1 MAGKDCRLSIPSRL
15 RTSVDCRITVARRA
29 LAAIATVILS
39 VAGCASSLEQRFQ
52 NHVNYLASDKLEGR
66 GVGSHG
72 IELASDYIAREFTA
86 IGLEPAGDDGTYFQ
100 TFPMTLRRTLID
112 ESRLAF
118 TGDKVERC
126 QGEDFIPFNF
136 SSDESFSGGVVFCG
150 YGIINPDKAFDDFKD
165 VDLTGKVALILDGE
179 PASWADENGNPTS
192 HSMQRSKV
200 YNAKDRGAVAVL
212 MVSPKPAAGEADRL
226 TEFVAEGAD
235 AYGIPAFHITRAF
248 VDDRL
253 TAARVGTLDELQ
265 QKLDAGGFASAELAH
280 AQVSGQAS
288 FKKISAPTR
297 NVLGIRR
304 GVGPHA
310 DEFVVIGA
318 HYDHLGIRKPMM
330 RKFKAGKLVAED
342 VPAQIHNGA
351 DDNASGTS
359 GLIEVARMFAS
370 APPPDRSIVFIAF
383 TGEESGVH
391 GSKYYIEHPVVP
403 VDHTVAMLNM
413 DMIGR
418 LKPGDDH
425 VTVFGARCGKEFMD
439 ILEPAGRAAGL
450 TIAPAV
456 DEGGKSDHAVFVR
469 KQIPSMHFFSGNH
482 PDYHQPTDDAD
493 KINAAG
499 GAKIATLVYDVAK
512 DLAMRDGRPEFQVV
526 KSEKKEPPAGTPSY
540 RVVMGLTPGFTDDG
554 KPGMGVDA
562 VSPEGPAEIAGMK
575 AGDRIVRVGGK
586 SVANVYDYM
595 AATRNNK
602 AGDTVEVVV
611 LRDGQEQ
618 TLKVTLSP
626 AR

>member
-1 MAGKDCRLSIPSRL
+1 MSI
-15 RTSVDCRITVARRA
+15 VDCRIKVSRRA
-29 LAAIATVILS
+29 FAALATAFLLA
-39 VAGCASSLEQRFQ
+39 AGCASSLEQRFQ
-52 NHVNYLASDKLEGR
+52 NHINYLASDKLEGR
-66 GVGSHG
+66 GVGSRG
-72 IELASDYIAREFTA
+72 IELAADYIAGQFA
-86 IGLEPAGDDGTYFQ
+86 AVGLEPAGNDGTYFQ
-100 TFPMTLRRTLID
+100 TFPLTLHRTLTD

-118 TGDKVERC
+118 SGDNVQRR
-126 QGEDFIPFNF
+126 QDTDFIPFNF
-136 SSDESFSGGVVFCG
+136 SSEDSFSGGVVFCG
-150 YGIINPDKAFDDFKD
+150 YGISNPDKTYDDYKD
-165 VDLTGKVALILDGE
+165 IDLTGKVALMLDGE
-179 PASWADENGNPTS
+179 PSSWADESGNPTR
-192 HSMQRSKV
+192 HAMQRNKV
-200 YNAKDRGAVAVL
+200 YNAKDRGAVAIL
-212 MVSPKPAAGEADRL
+212 MVSPKPADGEADRL
-226 TEFVAEGAD
+226 TKFVAEGAD

-248 VDDRL
+248 ADDRL

-280 AQVSGQAS
+280 AQANGQAG
-288 FKKISAPTR
+288 FKKTSAPTR

-318 HYDHLGIRKPMM
+318 HYDHVGICKPMM
-330 RKFKAGKLVAED
+330 RKFKAGKLVAEE
-342 VPAQIHNGA
+342 VAPQIHNGA

-359 GLIEVARMFAS
+359 GLIEVARKFAS
-370 APPPDRSIVFIAF
+370 APPPGRGILFIAF
-383 TGEESGVH
+383 TGEESGIH

-425 VTVFGARCGKEFMD
+425 VTVFGAKCGKEFMD

-456 DEGGKSDHAVFVR
+456 DEGGRSDHAVFVR

-482 PDYHQPTDDAD
+482 TDYHQPTGDAD

-499 GAKIATLVYDVAK
+499 GAKIATLVYGVARE
-512 DLAMRDGRPEFQVV
+512 LAAREGRPEFQVV
-526 KSEKKEPPAGTPSY
+526 KSEKKEPPEGTPSY

-562 VSPEGPAEIAGMK
+562 VSPEGPAELAGMK
-575 AGDRIVRVGGK
+575 AGDRIIRIGGK

-602 AGDTVEVVV
+602 AGETVDVLV

-618 TLKVTLSP
+618 MLKVTLAP

>member
-1 MAGKDCRLSIPSRL
+1 MIRLTLFRLAVVAGGWLI
-15 RTSVDCRITVARRA
+15 
-29 LAAIATVILS
+29 
-39 VAGCASSLEQRFQ
+39 AGCATGLEQRFQ
-52 NHVNYLASDKLEGR
+52 AHIDYLASDDLEGR
-66 GVGSHG
+66 GVGSRG
-72 IELASDYIAREFTA
+72 IELAADYISGQFAA
-86 IGLEPAGDDGTYFQ
+86 VGLEPAGENGTYFQ
-100 TFPMTLRRTLID
+100 TFSMTLRRTLTD

-118 TGDKVERC
+118 GGDKVERR
-126 QGEDFIPFNF
+126 QGTDFIPFNF
-136 SSDESFSGGVVFCG
+136 SSEDSFSGGVVFCG
-150 YGIINPDKAFDDFKD
+150 YGISNPDKTYDDYKD
-165 VDLTGKVALILDGE
+165 IDLTGKIALMLDGE
-179 PASWADENGNPTS
+179 PASWADENGNPTR
-192 HSMQRSKV
+192 HAMQRNKV
-200 YNAKDRGAVAVL
+200 YNAKDRGAVAIL
-212 MVSPKPAAGEADRL
+212 MVSPKPADGEADRL
-226 TEFVAEGAD
+226 TKFVAEGAD

-248 VDDRL
+248 ADDRL

-265 QKLDAGGFASAELAH
+265 QKLDVGGFASAELAH
-280 AQVSGQAS
+280 AQANGQAG
-288 FKKISAPTR
+288 FKKTSAPTR

-318 HYDHLGIRKPMM
+318 HYDHVGICKPMM
-330 RKFKAGKLVAED
+330 RKFKAGKLVAEE
-342 VPAQIHNGA
+342 VAPQIHNGA

-359 GLIEVARMFAS
+359 GLIEVARKFAS

-383 TGEESGVH
+383 TGEETGVH
-391 GSKYYIEHPVVP
+391 GSKYYIEHPAVP
-403 VDHTVAMLNM
+403 LERTIAMLNM

-425 VTVFGARCGKEFMD
+425 VTVFGAKCGKEFMD

-456 DEGGKSDHAVFVR
+456 DEGGRSDHAVFVR

-482 PDYHQPTDDAD
+482 ADYHQPTDDAD

-499 GAKIATLVYDVAK
+499 GAKIATLVYGVARE
-512 DLAMRDGRPEFQVV
+512 LAAREGRPEFQVV
-526 KSEKKEPPAGTPSY
+526 KSEKKEPPEGTPSY

-562 VSPEGPAEIAGMK
+562 VSPEGPAELAGMK
-575 AGDRIVRVGGK
+575 AGDRIIRIGGK

-602 AGDTVEVVV
+602 AGETVDVLV

-618 TLKVTLSP
+618 TLKVTLAP